1 MKADRKMPHPTNNL
15 NLQTMIQLLFMHL
28 APASSLRYVMAKYQ
42 FMLIMIIT
50 FTFSIV
56 NCTKEKKRNFF
67 SKSNI
72 KSPLHLTRKR
82 ISFDFSLWRKKD
94 KICTHH
100 CSKWTNNSHNFYTY
114 IWVYFTKTFLAIS
127 NWTKVNL
134 WRFIVNGGE

>member
-15 NLQTMIQLLFMHL
+15 NLQTMIQLPFVHL
-28 APASSLRYVMAKYQ
+28 APASSLQYVLAKYQ

-82 ISFDFSLWRKKD
+82 ISFDFSL
-94 KICTHH
+94 
-100 CSKWTNNSHNFYTY
+100 
-114 IWVYFTKTFLAIS
+114 
-127 NWTKVNL
+127 
-134 WRFIVNGGE
+134 